1 MMPLSS
7 GSRPVSLS
15 DVILRTF
22 QEQAFLQPVLAWLQP
37 VPAWLQLVPVLL
49 QPGLAWLHLL
59 SQERLK
65 VLSDPGYQCEE
76 SLELF
81 LVRPEATEDHRPVLA
96 SAAETM
102 RKTTLSLR
110 QATF

>member
-1 MMPLSS
+1 M
-7 GSRPVSLS
+7 
-15 DVILRTF
+15 
-22 QEQAFLQPVLAWLQP
+22 
-37 VPAWLQLVPVLL
+37 
-49 QPGLAWLHLL
+49 
-59 SQERLK
+59 
-65 VLSDPGYQCEE
+65 LSDPGYQCEE

>member
-1 MMPLSS
+1 M
-7 GSRPVSLS
+7 
-15 DVILRTF
+15 
-22 QEQAFLQPVLAWLQP
+22 PVLLRLVP
-37 VPAWLQLVPVLL
+37 VLLRLVPVLLRLVPVLLQLVPVLL

-76 SLELF
+76 SLEFF